1 MSKKGLTVELEV
13 EKLLDDYKKDL
24 EEEVEKAARGT
35 AAATAR
41 YLKKH
46 SPRGR
51 GKRHYADGWRS
62 KRIAKRHYIVKNET
76 KPSLTYLLNNGHR
89 KAGGT
94 DEVKGDG
101 HIDTANEWAVDLFM
115 KKVKDA
121 I

>member
-1 MSKKGLTVELEV
+1 MSTTGLQIELEV
-13 EKLLDDYKKDL
+13 EKLLDDYKKEL
-24 EEEVEKAARGT
+24 ENEVDKAARGT

-41 YLKKH
+41 RLKKH
-46 SPRGR
+46 SPRGQ

-62 KRIAKRHYIVKNET
+62 KRIEKRHYVVRNET

-94 DEVKGDG
+94 GEVKGDG
-101 HIDTANEWAVDLFM
+101 HIDKANEWAVDLFM